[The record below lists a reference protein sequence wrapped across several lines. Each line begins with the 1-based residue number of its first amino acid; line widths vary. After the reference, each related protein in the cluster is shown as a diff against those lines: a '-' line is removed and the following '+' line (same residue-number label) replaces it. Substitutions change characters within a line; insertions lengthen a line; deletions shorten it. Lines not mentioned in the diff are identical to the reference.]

1 MKKLLYQLD
10 TDPIPS
16 VFDNVVCYDGGADHI
31 TALGGITPAN
41 AGPLVDGA
49 IFTRAPKDKKHT
61 AIFVGGANMAEGEA
75 LFKAVRKKFFA
86 NFRVSVMLDSNGSN
100 TTAAAGVAWLAHG
113 RSLAGKR
120 AVVLAGT
127 GPVGQRAAV
136 MLAREGALVT
146 ITSRRLDNAQA
157 AAKAILERF
166 KIEVNAVEAADHDAR
181 GRAIEGTQIVFA
193 TGAGGVQLLEERHW
207 KDNPTLE
214 LLSDAN
220 ATPTLGIEGIDMMDK
235 GTSRHGKTVWGAIG
249 FGALKIALQRACV
262 ARLFE
267 QNDLVLDAEEIHAIA
282 KTMVGA

>member
-10 TDPIPS
+10 TDAIPS

-41 AGPLVDGA
+41 VGALVDGA
-49 IFTRAPKDKKHT
+49 IFTRAPKDKKNT

-146 ITSRRLDNAQA
+146 ITSRELDRAQA

-181 GRAIEGTQIVFA
+181 GRAIEGAHVVFA

-207 KDNPTLE
+207 KDNATLE
-214 LLSDAN
+214 LISDAN

-235 GTSRHGKTVWGAIG
+235 GAVRHGKTVWGAIG

-267 QNDLVLDAEEIHAIA
+267 QNDLVLDAEEIHTIA
-282 KTMVGA
+282 KTMVG

>member
-10 TDPIPS
+10 TDAIPS

-41 AGPLVDGA
+41 VGALVDGA
-49 IFTRAPKDKKHT
+49 IFTRAPKDKKNT
-61 AIFVGGANMAEGEA
+61 ALFIGGANMAEGEA

-146 ITSRRLDNAQA
+146 ITSRELGRAQA

-166 KIEVNAVEAADHDAR
+166 KIEVTAVEAADNDAR
-181 GRAIEGTQIVFA
+181 GRAIEGAHIVFA
-193 TGAGGVQLLEERHW
+193 TGAGGALLLEEKHW

-220 ATPTLGIEGIDMMDK
+220 ATPPLGIEGIDMMDK
-235 GTSRHGKTVWGAIG
+235 GASRHGKTVWGAIG

-282 KTMVGA
+282 KTMVG